1 MNPIELPSKDSKK
14 PKDLLPSRHHSR
26 FSMNIEH
33 ALEFAGFVGF
43 VAGGLSHS
51 HTAVPR
57 GSIFGT
63 KPNKTSILPIKRPF
77 SHFHS
82 CLV

>member
-43 VAGGLSHS
+43 VAGGSAIVTQLYLG
-51 HTAVPR
+51 VL
-57 GSIFGT
+57 FLEL
-63 KPNKTSILPIKRPF
+63 NPIRLLF
-77 SHFHS
+77 
-82 CLV
+82 CL